1 VDKLLMPYTL
11 VDHTADIGIHVIGDS
26 LKSLFTDA
34 ALAMFEQITDISKLE
49 GRNKKQMS
57 VTGLD
62 RHDLLINWLRELLSF
77 WTIDVQLVKQVEILE
92 LDETRIKADVIYD
105 FYTPG
110 TYDINK
116 DIKAVTY
123 YGVSVDQIADGWEA
137 TVIFDV

>member
-1 VDKLLMPYTL
+1 MPYTL
-11 VDHTADIGIHVIGDS
+11 IDHTADIGIHVTGDS
-26 LKSLFTDA
+26 LKSLFANA
-34 ALAMFEQITDISKLE
+34 ATAMFEQIIDISKLN
-49 GRNKKQMS
+49 GRHKKQIS

-77 WTIDVQLVKQVEILE
+77 WTINTNLVKNVEILD
-92 LDETRIKADVIYD
+92 LNETQIKADVVYD
-105 FYTPG
+105 SYTPD

-123 YGVSVDQIADGWEA
+123 YGVSVDRITDGWEV